1 MYSRFLV
8 HGRKLK
14 QNFKKKIL
22 LNRSLISLSLAFVDD
37 THDSV
42 ATSVSEGLIAN
53 SSLKS
58 LAQIFGGKL
67 SYIGLSLFK
76 EGFLGNRSLESLQL
90 KVFGELPTNW
100 ANICWTLQSAIK
112 STMSLTVYPNVTG
125 MVGNIHRQLFLSLF

>member
-1 MYSRFLV
+1 M
-8 HGRKLK
+8 
-14 QNFKKKIL
+14 
-22 LNRSLISLSLAFVDD
+22 NRSLTSLSLAFVDD

-42 ATSVSEGLIAN
+42 ATSVSEGLLAN

-76 EGFLGNRSLESLQL
+76 EGFPGNRSLESLQL

>member
-1 MYSRFLV
+1 M
-8 HGRKLK
+8 
-14 QNFKKKIL
+14 
-22 LNRSLISLSLAFVDD
+22 NRSLTSLSLAFVDD

-42 ATSVSEGLIAN
+42 ATSVSEGLLAN

-76 EGFLGNRSLESLQL
+76 EGFLGNRSLQL

-125 MVGNIHRQLFLSLF
+125 MVGNIHR